1 MQKFV
6 LWHRKSLARID
17 PPDPNNSVLVLQQ
30 AVPRGDVRFARA
42 NILFHD
48 KHVIDLYHRIC
59 ALYRMG

>member
-1 MQKFV
+1 M
-6 LWHRKSLARID
+6 ARID

-42 NILFHD
+42 NILFYD
-48 KHVIDLYHRIC
+48 KQVIDLYHRIC